1 MAVKDIAENYRA
13 VRESLPQYVKIV
25 AACKTRSAE
34 EVEAII
40 DAGVTM
46 VGENY
51 VQEAEDKHAALGE
64 KANQVEW
71 HMIGHLQK
79 NKINKALP
87 VFDCFQCV
95 DSAKLARH
103 LNKRADRILP
113 VYIEVNIAGEESKYG
128 IEPSR
133 TRDLARRIC
142 EVPKLRLEGL
152 MTMEP
157 YFEDPEDAR
166 PYFRRMR
173 ALFERLR
180 EETLPGASLEVLSMG
195 MTNSYR
201 VAVDEGSNMVR
212 VGTALFGPREY

>member
-1 MAVKDIAENYRA
+1 MAVNDIAENYRTI
-13 VRESLPQYVKIV
+13 RDSIPHYVKIV
-25 AACKTRSAE
+25 AAAKTRSAE
-34 EVEAII
+34 EVGALI
-40 DAGVTM
+40 DAGASM

-64 KANQVEW
+64 KADKVEW

-87 VFDCFQCV
+87 IFDVFQCV

-113 VYIEVNIAGEESKYG
+113 VYIEVNIAGEDSKYG

-133 TRDLARRIC
+133 TRELARRIC
-142 EVPKLRLEGL
+142 ELPKLRLEGL

-157 YFEDPEDAR
+157 YFEDPEEAR
-166 PYFRRMR
+166 PYFRHMR

-180 EETLPGASLEVLSMG
+180 EETLPGASLDVLSMG
-195 MTNSYR
+195 MTNSYE
-201 VAVDEGSNMVR
+201 VAVQEGSNMVR
-212 VGTALFGPREY
+212 LGTALFGPREH